1 MAPLDFKHMTSAKYR
16 PGEDDAVNYYAQKR
30 KKQYHGNEGKEV
42 KELSMKPDKKLPN
55 LKVPVK
61 GKKGISRFMRK
72 KAIGQAKD
80 DLNASVQSA
89 DRKPEKYIKP
99 DGKVGIRMVKT
110 DKEVI
115 KKEQMQVYRVGHK
128 DMSGNVHATTPED
141 AMRKLRKKGLKGDI
155 KLTHRGS
162 ARSMPTRIIP
172 RREELDSKDKPF
184 VKKLIGK
191 LRKGSNT
198 HAKQADDLEKAM
210 KTEAIKHTHAVVD
223 PAGKVAGMTSNE
235 RDAKDIARRHKGKVI
250 KLKKPMSTKKGE
262 MMINRPFK
270 EAINHSDANRDAQTH
285 SDGSMSVKKIPSMIK
300 KPGDKH
306 LHLHMK
312 SYHKE
317 KDGQGFAKKYGYKVK
332 NYVKTPSGTR
342 MDIHKEAVEYPHMMY
357 DPKTGNEVKAKTPA
371 DHNKYAKM
379 GYTHEKPK
387 NVNEVS
393 KAESDKFNAK
403 VQKILGKI
411 NFTHIY
417 NKRGG
422 MFKLPKKVKHE
433 LTVKKNDLRNVTSL
447 IKKDTGEVGSMYK
460 KGEIK
465 LAVAESVDEALNL
478 QQRMKRSRLMK
489 RLKTRIKIGRAR
501 ARRKMANKKTLEK
514 RAMRQARAAIAKKLT
529 RGIPKAELTFA
540 RKQEIEKRLDKP
552 ALKNRIKR
560 IAKRIFKDVRKKE
573 VQRKKG

>member
-30 KKQYHGNEGKEV
+30 KKQYHGNESKEV
-42 KELSMKPDKKLPN
+42 KELSMKRDKKLPN

-89 DRKPEKYIKP
+89 DRKPEKYVKP

-115 KKEQMQVYRVGHK
+115 KKESI
-128 DMSGNVHATTPED
+128 D
-141 AMRKLRKKGLKGDI
+141 
-155 KLTHRGS
+155 
-162 ARSMPTRIIP
+162 
-172 RREELDSKDKPF
+172 
-184 VKKLIGK
+184 
-191 LRKGSNT
+191 
-198 HAKQADDLEKAM
+198 
-210 KTEAIKHTHAVVD
+210 
-223 PAGKVAGMTSNE
+223 
-235 RDAKDIARRHKGKVI
+235 
-250 KLKKPMSTKKGE
+250 
-262 MMINRPFK
+262 
-270 EAINHSDANRDAQTH
+270 
-285 SDGSMSVKKIPSMIK
+285 
-300 KPGDKH
+300 
-306 LHLHMK
+306 
-312 SYHKE
+312 
-317 KDGQGFAKKYGYKVK
+317 
-332 NYVKTPSGTR
+332 
-342 MDIHKEAVEYPHMMY
+342 
-357 DPKTGNEVKAKTPA
+357 
-371 DHNKYAKM
+371 
-379 GYTHEKPK
+379 
-387 NVNEVS
+387 EVS

-489 RLKTRIKIGRAR
+489 RLKTRIKIGRDR